1 MYSGNAKQDRSI
13 IVEFS
18 LRLRHLLLLYVFCMV
33 LPTAH
38 IIEAPLFWWIAYC
51 PNKGAYNLYV
61 ARVLEN
67 EQFLKSNTFLF

>member
-1 MYSGNAKQDRSI
+1 MYFGNAKQNRII

-18 LRLRHLLLLYVFCMV
+18 LMLKYLLLLFVYFMV

-51 PNKGAYNLYV
+51 PNKGVYNLCF
-61 ARVLEN
+61 AGVLEN
-67 EQFLKSNTFLF
+67 EQFFKTNTFLF